1 MTTVEHFLFF
11 HISYRELDS
20 TRSPVQEYSLDLSS
34 SLAKLHFACNL
45 KYVEVCPLLAKVNNG
60 AWFGAPNSR
69 MLS

>member
-11 HISYRELDS
+11 HISYRELW
-20 TRSPVQEYSLDLSS
+20 TQHAHLYKNILYCLDLSS

-60 AWFGAPNSR
+60 AWFNSR